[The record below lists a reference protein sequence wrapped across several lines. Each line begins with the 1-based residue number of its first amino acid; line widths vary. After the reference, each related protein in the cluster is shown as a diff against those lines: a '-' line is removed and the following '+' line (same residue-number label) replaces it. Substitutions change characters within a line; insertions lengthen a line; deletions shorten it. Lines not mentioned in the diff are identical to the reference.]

1 MNKKLPGYLL
11 GKYQL
16 IGTVTFSV
24 LFALVFLNIYI
35 PFSETAWFGLGDSM
49 MFVQTLVFVSSSIA
63 LLIIS
68 RMLMYQT
75 RKLFELTYIEYIVW
89 CLLEVASI
97 AGVYTWIT
105 TDVIANEALEAMMEG
120 GGWTIYRRSFMYVLI
135 ALGMPYILSGMYFAI
150 IDKNNTIRLMN
161 YEHVVTD
168 EPQKPVAEL
177 QKITLFDNSGALKMS
192 ISPENLYYIES
203 DDNYIKVWY
212 TDSKGVLQN
221 YMLRCRL
228 KTVEDSFKGSG
239 LIRCNR
245 KYIVNLSKVSML
257 RKENDGYVLDLCN
270 ESIPP
275 LPITKTYVDS
285 VLAYFTEQEPL
296 MDPME

>member
-1 MNKKLPGYLL
+1 MNRKLPGYLL

-35 PFSETAWFGLGDSM
+35 PFSDTAWFGLGNSM
-49 MFVQTLVFVSSSIA
+49 MFVQTLVFAVSSIA

-68 RMLMYQT
+68 RMFMYKT
-75 RKLFELTYIEYIVW
+75 RSLFELTYIEYIGW
-89 CLLEVASI
+89 CFVEIAVI
-97 AGVYTWIT
+97 AGLYTWIT
-105 TDVIANEALEAMMEG
+105 TNAIEKETIEIILG
-120 GGWTIYRRSFMYVLI
+120 GSWKTYQRSFMYVLI

-161 YEHVVTD
+161 YENVVTD
-168 EPQKPVAEL
+168 EAPKPDKGM

-212 TDSKGVLQN
+212 TDSKGQMQN

-228 KTVEDSFKGSG
+228 KTVEDSFRGSG

-245 KYIVNLSKVSML
+245 K
-257 RKENDGYVLDLCN
+257 
-270 ESIPP
+270 
-275 LPITKTYVDS
+275 
-285 VLAYFTEQEPL
+285 
-296 MDPME
+296 